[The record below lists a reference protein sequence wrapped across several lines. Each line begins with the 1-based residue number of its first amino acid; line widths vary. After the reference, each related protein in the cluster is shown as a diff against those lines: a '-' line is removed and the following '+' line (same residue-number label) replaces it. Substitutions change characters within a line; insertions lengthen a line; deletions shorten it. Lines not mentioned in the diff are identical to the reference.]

1 MNAMDARMMPVYQ
14 AVAEDI
20 RALGIDYVFGLM
32 SDDTAVLAAAL
43 DALGIRFY
51 GARHENTAIAMAE
64 GNAYATGKLSIAI
77 VGRGP
82 AMANGL
88 HAATYAARTGSPVL
102 VIYGDAAVGGG
113 PNAIGPDYKA
123 FNATGV
129 LSAAGVR
136 SFAAT
141 GAAAARTMFADA
153 VAAAQRGALAAL
165 LLPVDVQAAEIAVAA
180 SGPAAAT
187 AS

>member
-1 MNAMDARMMPVYQ
+1 MNAIDARTMPVCQ

-32 SDDTAVLAAAL
+32 SDDTAVLAAAF
-43 DALGIRFY
+43 DALGVRFY

-113 PNAIGPDYKA
+113 PNAIGRDYKA

-129 LSAAGVR
+129 LSAAGV
-136 SFAAT
+136 SYNPLL
-141 GAAAARTMFADA
+141 
-153 VAAAQRGALAAL
+153 QRVGHK
-165 LLPVDVQAAEIAVAA
+165 PTREIVRRQR
-180 SGPAAAT
+180 
-187 AS
+187 